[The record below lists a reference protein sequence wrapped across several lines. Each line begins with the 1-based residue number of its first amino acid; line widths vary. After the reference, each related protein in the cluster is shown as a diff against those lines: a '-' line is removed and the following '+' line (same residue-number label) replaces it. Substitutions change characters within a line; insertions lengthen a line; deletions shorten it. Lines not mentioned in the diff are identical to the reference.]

1 MKVKEECWP
10 KIQHLKKLRSWHL
23 VPSLMAS
30 RWGKSGNS
38 DRFYILGSK
47 ITVDSDCSHEIKTL
61 AHWKKSMTNSDSVL
75 KKQRYHFADKVNI
88 VKTIVFPVLMYRY
101 ESWTIKKSESWRID
115 AFELWFWRRLLRL
128 SWTSRR
134 SNQLILKEINPDY
147 SLEGQMLKL
156 KLQYFGHLM
165 RRADSLGKKKCWERL
180 RAGGEGGDRG
190 WDGWMALPAQWTWV
204 WANSG
209 R

>member
-47 ITVDSDCSHEIKTL
+47 ITVDSDRSHEIKTL

-75 KKQRYHFADKVNI
+75 KSKDITLPTNI
-88 VKTIVFPVLMYRY
+88 LLVRAMVFPVVRY
-101 ESWTIKKSESWRID
+101 GCES
-115 AFELWFWRRLLRL
+115 
-128 SWTSRR
+128 
-134 SNQLILKEINPDY
+134 
-147 SLEGQMLKL
+147 
-156 KLQYFGHLM
+156 
-165 RRADSLGKKKCWERL
+165 
-180 RAGGEGGDRG
+180 
-190 WDGWMALPAQWTWV
+190 
-204 WANSG
+204 
-209 R
+209 